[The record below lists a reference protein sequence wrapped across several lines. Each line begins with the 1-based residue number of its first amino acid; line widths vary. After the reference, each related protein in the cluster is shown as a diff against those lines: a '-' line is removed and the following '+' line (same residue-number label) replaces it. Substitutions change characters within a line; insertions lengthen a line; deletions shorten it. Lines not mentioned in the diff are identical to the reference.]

1 MTRVVDTIAQVRDLV
16 AEARAAGAR
25 VALVPT
31 MGALHAGHLALV
43 QRAGEIADVTI
54 VSIFVNPLQ
63 FGPGEDLERYPRMLD
78 ADLRTLA
85 PLEVAGVFAPPVA
98 ELYPPR
104 PCSTVPTPAG
114 LQSAAGLQSSGG
126 RQSSGAGTRVTAGHV
141 ATLFEGA
148 TRPGHFDGVLT
159 VVSKLLNIVQP
170 DVVLFGQK
178 DAQQVFLVK
187 RMLAD
192 LNVPVAVE
200 VVPIV
205 REDGGL
211 ALSSRNR
218 YLSAEQKQSAMALSA
233 SLAAA
238 AASAP
243 AGRDTALA
251 AAQAVVSSEPSVKL
265 DYFAIVAP
273 DTFLPVA
280 ADYRGP
286 ALAILAAYVGTTRL
300 IDNRLITLG

>member
-16 AEARAAGAR
+16 AAARAAGER

-31 MGALHAGHLALV
+31 MGALHAGHLALAR
-43 QRAGEIADVTI
+43 RAGEIADVMI

-63 FGPGEDLERYPRMLD
+63 FGPGEDLERYPRMLE

-85 PLEVAGVFAPPVA
+85 PLEVAGVFAPSVA
-98 ELYPPR
+98 ELYPAAPR
-104 PCSTVPTPAG
+104 SSEPSAG
-114 LQSAAGLQSSGG
+114 G
-126 RQSSGAGTRVTAGHV
+126 GTRVRAGQV

-178 DAQQVFLVK
+178 DAQQVFLVR

-218 YLSAEQKQSAMALSA
+218 YLTAEQKQSAMALSA

-243 AGRDTALA
+243 AGRDAAIA
-251 AAQAVVSSEPSVKL
+251 AAREVLGAEQAVTP
-265 DYFAIVAP
+265 DYFAIVHP

-280 ADYRGP
+280 ADHRGP
-286 ALAILAAYVGTTRL
+286 ALAILAASVGSTRL
-300 IDNRLITLG
+300 IDNRQISLG

>member
-16 AEARAAGAR
+16 AAARAAGER

-31 MGALHAGHLALV
+31 MGALHAGHLALAR
-43 QRAGEIADVTI
+43 RAGEIADVVI

-63 FGPGEDLERYPRMLD
+63 FGPGEDLERYPRMLE

-85 PLEVAGVFAPPVA
+85 PLEVAGVFAPSVA
-98 ELYPPR
+98 ELYPAAPHSSE
-104 PCSTVPTPAG
+104 PSAG
-114 LQSAAGLQSSGG
+114 G
-126 RQSSGAGTRVTAGHV
+126 GTRVRAGQV

-178 DAQQVFLVK
+178 DAQQVFLVR

-218 YLSAEQKQSAMALSA
+218 YLTAEQKQSAMALSA

-243 AGRDTALA
+243 AGRDAAIA
-251 AAQAVVSSEPSVKL
+251 AAREVLGAEHAVSP
-265 DYFAIVAP
+265 DYFAIVDP
-273 DTFLPVA
+273 ETFLPVA
-280 ADYRGP
+280 ADHRGP
-286 ALAILAAYVGTTRL
+286 ALAILAASVGSTRL
-300 IDNRLITLG
+300 IDNRQICLG

>member
-1 MTRVVDTIAQVRDLV
+1 MSAHVASTIDAVRASV

-43 QRAGEIADVTI
+43 ERARQIADFTV

-63 FGPGEDLERYPRMLD
+63 FGPGEDLERYPRTLD
-78 ADLRTLA
+78 ADLRMLA
-85 PLEVAGVFAPPVA
+85 PQGVPVVFAPAVA
-98 ELYPPR
+98 ELYP
-104 PCSTVPTPAG
+104 
-114 LQSAAGLQSSGG
+114 SGPD
-126 RQSSGAGTRVTAGHV
+126 GTRVTAGPV
-141 ATLFEGA
+141 ASLFEGA

-187 RMLAD
+187 RMVAD

-205 REDGGL
+205 REDGAL

-218 YLSAEQKQSAMALSA
+218 YLSAEQRQAAATLSA
-233 SLAAA
+233 ALAA
-238 AASAP
+238 AASA
-243 AGRDTALA
+243 ASAATALA
-251 AAQAVVSSEPSVKL
+251 AAHAVLDAEPSVRL
-265 DYFAIVAP
+265 DYVALVDP
-273 DTFLPVA
+273 ETFLPVA
-280 ADYRGP
+280 PDHRGP
-286 ALAILAAYVGTTRL
+286 ALAILAAYLGATRL
-300 IDNRLITLG
+300 IDNRLITLR

>member
-1 MTRVVDTIAQVRDLV
+1 MSAHVASTIDAVRASV

-43 QRAGEIADVTI
+43 ERARQIADFTV

-63 FGPGEDLERYPRMLD
+63 FGPGEDLERYPRTLD
-78 ADLRTLA
+78 ADLRMLA
-85 PLEVAGVFAPPVA
+85 PQGVPVVFAPAVA
-98 ELYPPR
+98 ELYP
-104 PCSTVPTPAG
+104 
-114 LQSAAGLQSSGG
+114 SGPD
-126 RQSSGAGTRVTAGHV
+126 GTRVTAGAV
-141 ATLFEGA
+141 ASLFEGA

-187 RMLAD
+187 RMVAD
-192 LNVPVAVE
+192 LDIPVDVE

-205 REDGGL
+205 REDGAL

-218 YLSAEQKQSAMALSA
+218 YLSAEQRRAAGTLSA
-233 SLAAA
+233 ALA
-238 AASAP
+238 AASAAASP
-243 AGRDTALA
+243 GSSDASASSGVAAALA
-251 AAQAVVSSEPSVKL
+251 AARSVLDAEPSVRL
-265 DYFAIVAP
+265 DYLAIVDP
-273 DTFLPVA
+273 DTFQA
-280 ADYRGP
+280 AASGHRGP
-286 ALAILAAYVGTTRL
+286 ALAILAAYLGTTRL
-300 IDNRLITLG
+300 IDNRLITLT

>member
-16 AEARAAGAR
+16 AEARAARAPL
-25 VALVPT
+25 AQVPT
-31 MGALHAGHLALV
+31 SGALHRGHLAHAR
-43 QRAGEIADVTI
+43 RAGEDADETI

-63 FGPGEDLERYPRMLD
+63 FGPGEDLERYPRMLE

-85 PLEVAGVFAPPVA
+85 PLEVAGVFAPSVA
-98 ELYPPR
+98 ELYPPA
-104 PCSTVPTPAG
+104 PQSEPAPG
-114 LQSAAGLQSSGG
+114 PDSSAA
-126 RQSSGAGTRVTAGHV
+126 AGTRVTAGPV

-148 TRPGHFDGVLT
+148 TRPGQFDGVLT

-170 DVVLFGQK
+170 DVVIFGQK

-243 AGRDTALA
+243 AGRDAALA
-251 AAQAVVSSEPSVKL
+251 AAHRVLGAAHSVTL
-265 DYFAIVAP
+265 DYFAIVDQ

-280 ADYRGP
+280 ADHRGP
-286 ALAILAAYVGTTRL
+286 ALAILAASVGSTRL
-300 IDNRLITLG
+300 IDNRQICLG

>member
-1 MTRVVDTIAQVRDLV
+1 MTRVVDTIAQVRGLV

-31 MGALHAGHLALV
+31 MGALHAGHLALAE
-43 QRAGEIADVTI
+43 RAGEVADVTI

-63 FGPGEDLERYPRMLD
+63 FGPGEDLERYPRMLE
-78 ADLRTLA
+78 ADLRALA
-85 PLEVAGVFAPPVA
+85 PLPVSVVFAPSVA
-98 ELYPPR
+98 ELYPPQR
-104 PCSTVPTPAG
+104 HPSD
-114 LQSAAGLQSSGG
+114 SG
-126 RQSSGAGTRVTAGHV
+126 GTRVTAGHV

-159 VVSKLLNIVQP
+159 VVSKLLNIGQP

-187 RMLAD
+187 RMVAD
-192 LNVPVAVE
+192 LNVPVEVE

-205 REDGGL
+205 REGGGL

-218 YLSAEQKQSAMALSA
+218 YLSAEQKQSALALSA
-233 SLAAA
+233 SLGAA

-243 AGRDTALA
+243 AGCAAALA
-251 AAQAVVSSEPSVKL
+251 AAREVLGAEHPVKL
-265 DYFAIVAP
+265 DYFAVVDP

-280 ADYRGP
+280 SDHRGT